1 MRRDARTVAALAVVG
16 LLLGACGASAGDATG
31 TEGPDGEPIA
41 IGFLGELTGNFAIW
55 GVPARNGMRLAVD
68 EINDD
73 GGIDGR
79 PLELVERDTR
89 SAPEEGVTALRGLVE
104 RDEVVAVGGLVDSD
118 VALATARE
126 AEVSEVPLFLVK
138 AGSPRILTAESRFTF
153 RTCLP
158 AAPMTMEPF
167 AQLID
172 DEGIE
177 RVAAI
182 VADYEWGR
190 AIEQAIEERIAPLT
204 EQLRIEVA
212 PVGENDFTAYLRRL
226 EELDPEL
233 IIGTGHP
240 PGAVA
245 MTEQAAD
252 LGFDG
257 RVTGPNSPVEVVME
271 TIGETAYERY
281 VDLSCAD
288 YGSSDYQALARRY
301 HARFDAFMEDDA
313 VSGYAQ
319 VTMVAEAI
327 EATGSH
333 DPTDIAG
340 YLRETTF
347 DPPGYAWDLR
357 WTSWGELAD
366 AQPLLTVIRETEPP
380 QDVAPDAAWYPQ
392 TLFQAE
398 PLEPFDPQR

>member
-16 LLLGACGASAGDATG
+16 LLLGACGGSAGDATG

-190 AIEQAIEERIAPLT
+190 AIEQAIEQRIAPLT
-204 EQLRIEVA
+204 DELRVEVA
-212 PVGENDFTAYLRRL
+212 PVGESDFTAYLRRL

-281 VDLSCAD
+281 VDLSCA
-288 YGSSDYQALARRY
+288 
-301 HARFDAFMEDDA
+301 
-313 VSGYAQ
+313 
-319 VTMVAEAI
+319 
-327 EATGSH
+327 
-333 DPTDIAG
+333 
-340 YLRETTF
+340 
-347 DPPGYAWDLR
+347 
-357 WTSWGELAD
+357 
-366 AQPLLTVIRETEPP
+366 
-380 QDVAPDAAWYPQ
+380 
-392 TLFQAE
+392 
-398 PLEPFDPQR
+398 